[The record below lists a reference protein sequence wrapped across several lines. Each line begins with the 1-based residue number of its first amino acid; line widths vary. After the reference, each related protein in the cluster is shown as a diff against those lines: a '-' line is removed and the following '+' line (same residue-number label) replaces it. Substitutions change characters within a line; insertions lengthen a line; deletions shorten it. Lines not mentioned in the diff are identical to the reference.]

1 MRPFTYMRAANITD
15 AINEKRNGSTKYVAG
30 GTNLI
35 DLMREGIERPERVID
50 ISRLPLAGI
59 YDLPDGGLR
68 LGATTRN
75 SHVAR
80 DWRVRRRYPML
91 ARAILLG
98 GSPQLRNMATVGG
111 NLMQRTRCPYF
122 YDQGSLCNKRQPG
135 RGCDAIGGF
144 NRMHAILG
152 ASGHCISVHPSDMS
166 VAFVALDATV
176 QIEGPGQ
183 KRRSVW
189 LVDFHLP
196 PGKTPHLE
204 SVLAADELITSVDLP
219 PAQRGRSVYAKVR
232 DRACFAFALV
242 SLGALLEVASGRIR
256 SARIVLGGVAYKP
269 WRSQA
274 AEELLVGQPA
284 ESEVFQRAADEALR
298 GARTYSHNAFK
309 LQLAKRLMVR
319 TLENLAAN
327 SGDQS

>member
-1 MRPFTYMRAANITD
+1 MKPFTYMRAASIAD
-15 AINEKRNGSTKYVAG
+15 AIDVKRDGSTKYLAG

-35 DLMREGIERPERVID
+35 DLMREGIECPERIVD
-50 ISRLPLAGI
+50 IARLPLDGI

-68 LGATTRN
+68 LGATTRI

-91 ARAILLG
+91 ARAILLA
-98 GSPQLRNMATVGG
+98 GSPQLRNMATVAG

-122 YDQGSLCNKRQPG
+122 YDQGSACNKRQPG

-144 NRMHAILG
+144 NRTHAILG
-152 ASGHCISVHPSDMS
+152 ASGHCIAIHPSDVC
-166 VAFVALDATV
+166 VALVALDAIV
-176 QIEGPGQ
+176 QVEGPGQ
-183 KRRSVW
+183 TRRSIR
-189 LVDFHLP
+189 LMDFHRA

-204 SVLAADELITSVDLP
+204 SVLAADELIIAVDLP
-219 PAQRGRSVYAKVR
+219 TAPHGRSCYAKVQ
-232 DRACFAFALV
+232 DRASFAFALV
-242 SLGALLEVASGRIR
+242 SIGALLDVASERIKY
-256 SARIVLGGVAYKP
+256 ARIVLGGVAYKP
-269 WRSQA
+269 WRSQI
-274 AEELLVGQPA
+274 AEDLLVGQRA
-284 ESEVFQRAADEALR
+284 EPEVFQRAADEALR

-327 SGDQS
+327 SGDRS